1 MMHFLINLLF
11 PSWRFQQRQQIHS
24 SYPDRNELIEEGSFL
39 LLHIGR
45 SGVIFGHMTSLWP
58 SLVVGFRAWF
68 GLCSRV
74 RFREADGCPVPL
86 QALNLLTENGLSV
99 HRLRWAVRLQVMQ
112 IFIIMDTQHWIIS
125 FSLKMQLMSLIM
137 LVHGKNAMPVLRFA
151 V

>member
-1 MMHFLINLLF
+1 MHFLTNLLF
-11 PSWRFQQRQQIHS
+11 PSWRFQQRPRTCS

-45 SGVIFGHMTSLWP
+45 SDVIFGHMTSLWP
-58 SLVVGFRAWF
+58 SLVVGFRARF
-68 GLCSRV
+68 GLCSWV
-74 RFREADGCPVPL
+74 RFREADGCPFPL

-99 HRLRWAVRLQVMQ
+99 HRLRWAVGLQVIQ

-125 FSLKMQLMSLIM
+125 FFLNMHLMSMIM
-137 LVHGKNAMPVLRFA
+137 LMHGKNAMPVFLSA